1 MDLDQARFF
10 MVEQQIR
17 PWDVLDPKILDLL
30 LETPRH
36 LFVEDDNKVLA
47 YSDIELPI
55 GEGQSMMFPRV
66 EGRLLQAVDI
76 DSSEKVLEIGTGSGY
91 LTALIAKQAK
101 SVDTVELHPSIQDTA
116 KSRLKE
122 FDNIKFHTGDAM
134 QNWNDGQEYDVII
147 LTGSVTEV
155 PQAYKEK
162 LTLGGRLYVV
172 AGSAPAMTAQVITRI
187 SPEEWEVE
195 TLFETELTALTSEK
209 QPNTEEARFVF

>member
-17 PWDVLDPKILDLL
+17 PWDVLDIKILDLL

-36 LFVEDDNKVLA
+36 LFVEDDNKTLA

-76 DSSEKVLEIGTGSGY
+76 DASEKVLEIGTGSGY
-91 LTALIAKQAK
+91 LTALIAKQAQ
-101 SVDTVELHPSIQDTA
+101 SVDTIELHSSIQETA

-134 QNWNDGQEYDVII
+134 KNWNDGQEYDVII
-147 LTGSVTEV
+147 LTGSVAEV
-155 PQAYKEK
+155 SQAYKEK
-162 LTLGGRLYVV
+162 LTLGGRLCVV
-172 AGSAPAMTAQVITRI
+172 AGDSPAMTAQVVTRI

-195 TLFETELTALTSEK
+195 TLFETDLTALTSVK
-209 QPNTEEARFVF
+209 QPNAESRFVF

>member
-1 MDLDQARFF
+1 MNLDQARFF
-10 MVEQQIR
+10 MIEQQIR

-30 LETPRH
+30 QETPRH

-76 DSSEKVLEIGTGSGY
+76 DASEKVLEVGTGSGY
-91 LTALIAKQAK
+91 LTALIAKQAQ
-101 SVDTVELHPSIQDTA
+101 SVDTIELHSSIQETA

-147 LTGSVTEV
+147 LTGSVAEV
-155 PQAYKEK
+155 SQAYKEK
-162 LTLGGRLYVV
+162 LTLGGRLCVV
-172 AGSAPAMTAQVITRI
+172 AGNSPAMTAQVITRI

-195 TLFETELTALTSEK
+195 TLFETDLTALTSTK
-209 QPNTEEARFVF
+209 LPNTESRFVF

>member
-36 LFVEDDNKVLA
+36 LFVEKEHEVLA

-55 GEGQSMMFPRV
+55 GQSQTMMFPRV

-76 DSSEKVLEIGTGSGY
+76 DDSEKVLEVGTGSGY

-101 SVDTVELHPSIQDTA
+101 SVDTVELHPSIQESA
-116 KSRLKE
+116 KTRLKA
-122 FDNIKFHTGDAM
+122 FDNIKFHTGDAIDR
-134 QNWNDGQEYDVII
+134 WNDGQEYDVII
-147 LTGSVTEV
+147 LTGSVREV
-155 PQAYKEK
+155 SQAYKEK
-162 LTLGGRLYVV
+162 LTLGGRLCVV
-172 AGSAPAMTAQVITRI
+172 AGHSPAMTAQVVTRI

-195 TLFETELTALTSEK
+195 TLFETDLTALTSPK
-209 QPNTEEARFVF
+209 QSNAENRFTF